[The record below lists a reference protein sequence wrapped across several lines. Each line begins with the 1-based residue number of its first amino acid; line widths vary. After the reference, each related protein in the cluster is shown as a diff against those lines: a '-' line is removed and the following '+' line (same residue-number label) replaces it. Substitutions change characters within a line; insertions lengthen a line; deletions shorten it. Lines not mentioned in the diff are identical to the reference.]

1 MGPNLKGGWVD
12 LSKVRKKITFVSMI
26 LAPNALKGFKRFLRN
41 IQGFL
46 EGPSGFE
53 EGPRGFL
60 RISTKSRDSKRYS
73 QRFFSEFTHSCNEV
87 TSKAELG
94 HPYP

>member
-1 MGPNLKGGWVD
+1 MGGYVK
-12 LSKVRKKITFVSMI
+12 SEEKITFVSMI

-60 RISTKSRDSKRYS
+60 RISTKSRDAKRFP
-73 QRFFSEFTHSCNEV
+73 RVFF
-87 TSKAELG
+87 
-94 HPYP
+94 